1 MEICIVDDDR
11 VYQLLMKRLINR
23 IDGNI
28 AIRTFYNGEDAFNY
42 YKNNHCK
49 CQIMLLDIN
58 MPKMDGWEFLENI
71 NKEDFK
77 DSCIYFATSSIDYSD
92 QERAKQFDKVK
103 GYLTKPI
110 TKEKILEI
118 TKE

>member
-77 DSCIYFATSSIDYSD
+77 TLAFIWQLHLSII
-92 QERAKQFDKVK
+92 
-103 GYLTKPI
+103 PI
-110 TKEKILEI
+110 KNVLNNLIK
-118 TKE
+118 

>member
-71 NKEDFK
+71 NKED
-77 DSCIYFATSSIDYSD
+77 
-92 QERAKQFDKVK
+92 
-103 GYLTKPI
+103 
-110 TKEKILEI
+110 
-118 TKE
+118 